1 MNPVGF
7 VLLQEVRRAWR
18 PVLAAADT
26 TAAAGGLE
34 ETCGTRRPATVARSM
49 GPAAARMSRRRNIT
63 LHAGTKLRGGRTE
76 SPFYFCFRS
85 SLARAVTQ

>member
-63 LHAGTKLRGGRTE
+63 LHAGTKLR
-76 SPFYFCFRS
+76 S
-85 SLARAVTQ
+85 